1 MAEIIEINVQ
11 IVAQS
16 QTARKDA
23 IKMLARLLA
32 ELRRS
37 DNDYLNLRTD
47 DIAEGHLQVEIG

>member
-37 DNDYLNLRTD
+37 DNDCLNLRTG
-47 DIAEGHLQVEIG
+47 DIAEGHLQVEG

>member
-1 MAEIIEINVQ
+1 MEIVEINVQ

-16 QTARKDA
+16 NSARRDA

-37 DNDYLNLRTD
+37 NHKDRLDLRTGD
-47 DIAEGHLQVEIG
+47 VSEGHLQVEA